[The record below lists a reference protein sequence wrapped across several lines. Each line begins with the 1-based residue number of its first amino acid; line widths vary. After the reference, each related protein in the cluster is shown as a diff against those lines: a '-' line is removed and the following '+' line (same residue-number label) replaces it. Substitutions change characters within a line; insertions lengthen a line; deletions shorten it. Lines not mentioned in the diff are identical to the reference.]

1 MGKIKKGVF
10 GEFTGKVGNLV
21 GCTWKGIPYMR
32 TRPANMTNPRTE
44 KQQGQRSKFQVAL
57 NFLRT
62 ITPFLRIGY
71 REFAERQTAFNA
83 AMSYVMKNALADS
96 EQGLEIDYNKV
107 LVSHGS
113 LTQAS
118 DTTVST
124 EGSKALFT
132 WKDNS
137 GQGNAMATDA
147 AMLLVYNQEKALA
160 VYDTSAAM
168 RSDGNAELELPKEW
182 KNDTLIAYL
191 GFCSTNDKSVAN
203 SICQPITV
211 A

>member
-1 MGKIKKGVF
+1 MGKIKQGAF
-10 GEFTGKVGNLV
+10 GGFTGKVGNLV

-83 AMSYVMKNALADS
+83 AMSYVMKNTLADS
-96 EQGLEIDYNKV
+96 EQGLVIDYNKV

-118 DTTVST
+118 NATVST
-124 EGSKALFT
+124 EDSKALFT
-132 WKDNS
+132 WEDNS
-137 GQGNAMATDA
+137 EQGNAMTTDA
-147 AMLLVYNQEKALA
+147 AMLLVYNKEKTVA

-168 RSDGNAELELPKEW
+168 RSDGNAELELPKDW
-182 KNDTLIAYL
+182 KDDTLIAYL
-191 GFCSTNDKSVAN
+191 GFCSANDKSVAN
-203 SICQPITV
+203 SICLPIT
-211 A
+211 AS

>member
-1 MGKIKKGVF
+1 M
-10 GEFTGKVGNLV
+10 
-21 GCTWKGIPYMR
+21 
-32 TRPANMTNPRTE
+32 
-44 KQQGQRSKFQVAL
+44 
-57 NFLRT
+57 
-62 ITPFLRIGY
+62 
-71 REFAERQTAFNA
+71 
-83 AMSYVMKNALADS
+83 
-96 EQGLEIDYNKV
+96 

-147 AMLLVYNQEKALA
+147 TMILVYNKEKALA

-168 RSDGNAELELPKEW
+168 RSDGNAELELPKDW

-203 SICQPITV
+203 SICQLITV

>member
-1 MGKIKKGVF
+1 M
-10 GEFTGKVGNLV
+10 
-21 GCTWKGIPYMR
+21 
-32 TRPANMTNPRTE
+32 
-44 KQQGQRSKFQVAL
+44 AL

-137 GQGNAMATDA
+137 GQGNAMSTDA

-168 RSDGNAELELPKEW
+168 RSDGNAELELPKDW

>member
-1 MGKIKKGVF
+1 MGKIKQGAF
-10 GEFTGKVGNLV
+10 GGFTGKVGNLV

-96 EQGLEIDYNKV
+96 EQGLVIDYNKV

-118 DTTVST
+118 NATVST
-124 EGSKALFT
+124 EDSKALFT
-132 WKDNS
+132 WEDNS
-137 GQGNAMATDA
+137 EQGNAMTTDA
-147 AMLLVYNQEKALA
+147 AMLLVYNKEK
-160 VYDTSAAM
+160 
-168 RSDGNAELELPKEW
+168 
-182 KNDTLIAYL
+182 
-191 GFCSTNDKSVAN
+191 
-203 SICQPITV
+203 TV
-211 A
+211 AV